1 MSYPRQ
7 YSVSCSY
14 FLRSDVQARL
24 GMQNGTLFAAP
35 MPEQFAAQGAE
46 VKAAVD
52 QAIRESEENGMNKKG
67 KEVTPWLLA
76 RVFELTGGK
85 SLENSMSPNL
95 SDILRFT
102 ELFRV
107 DVALIENTAVIGASF
122 LLKPPLMV

>member
-85 SLENSMSPNL
+85 SLENSMSPNI
-95 SDILRFT
+95 SDIFAALLNRFVQMLRLLRTQLSLVLHF
-102 ELFRV
+102 
-107 DVALIENTAVIGASF
+107 F
-122 LLKPPLMV
+122 LNLL